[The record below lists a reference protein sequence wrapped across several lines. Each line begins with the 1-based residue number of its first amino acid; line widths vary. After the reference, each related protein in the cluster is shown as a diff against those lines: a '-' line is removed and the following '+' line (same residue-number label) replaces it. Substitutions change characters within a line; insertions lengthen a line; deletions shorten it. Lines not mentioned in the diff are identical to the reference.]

1 MAFFPMSLPQALRD
15 KLAFE
20 ALPDDT
26 SIAFMNSSGTRYP
39 VANRESLTIGS
50 YTPEVGRAL
59 YINSLT
65 VSASGPC
72 RVSVVVIKGA
82 SQWSITGDDVVGGNK
97 TQYWE
102 HTFGR
107 EGGTAVCMQDY
118 YLTHDTIRVIAY
130 ALEGYYPTI
139 TASPNAY
146 VVTDDPFYEKLNTL
160 TILADSIPWSLIG
173 VYAANEFPNQNF
185 SAVTNPE
192 FFAKNNMWPF
202 RLINALRDRT
212 TRNSWRLVNK
222 GFGGSNII
230 SKWYPTILNSYL
242 DGFKTDT
249 YIVSVG
255 ANDCRLAWTQ
265 ERIDAASLRYCE
277 IIRHR
282 NINNPRAKIFF
293 LAPCLLDDEAF
304 WTAVSSTS
312 TCRNSVDK
320 IAAQTTY
327 PFSGG
332 ASYEDPS
339 GRTRMKIL
347 RDLMEDVVDGTFDP
361 ALQRANGQ
369 YDPTLANLNR
379 DGVFFIDQ
387 ANAERPEFNFLTL
400 NSPFPSDGY
409 GGRTATFSS
418 NVLTNGLKDTT
429 VDFTTGIVTYTGSAA
444 IGQDIDDKLFR
455 GTGDPNTTERR
466 RGYRV
471 HRSPTGHSNI
481 ATLLLSQNTSA
492 GGGNLLARIDGTSEL

>member
-1 MAFFPMSLPQALRD
+1 MAFFPMSLPQAFRD
-15 KLAFE
+15 TLAFE

-26 SIAFMNSSGTRYP
+26 SISFMNSTGTRYP
-39 VANRESLTIGS
+39 VTNREALTVGS

-59 YINSLT
+59 IIDSLT

-97 TQYWE
+97 AQYWE

-107 EGGTAVCMQDY
+107 EGGSTQCLQGY
-118 YLTHDTIRVIAY
+118 YLSHDTLRVIVY
-130 ALEGYYPTI
+130 ALEGYYPTV

-146 VVTDDPFYEKLNTL
+146 IVTDDPFYEKLNTL
-160 TILADSIPWSLIG
+160 TILADSIPWSLTG
-173 VYAANEFPNQNF
+173 VYAQYEFPNQAF

-202 RLINALRDRT
+202 RLINALRGRAQ
-212 TRNSWRLVNK
+212 RNSWRLINK
-222 GFGGSNII
+222 GFGGSNIL
-230 SKWYPTILNSYL
+230 SKWYPTILNGYL
-242 DGFKTDT
+242 DGFKTSA
-249 YIVSVG
+249 YMVSVG

-265 ERIDAASLRYCE
+265 ERIDASALRYCE
-277 IIRHR
+277 VIRHR
-282 NINNPRAKIFF
+282 NLYNRNAPIFF

-312 TCRNSVDK
+312 TCRNTVDK

-327 PFSGG
+327 PFAGG
-332 ASYEDPS
+332 ATYEDS
-339 GRTRMKIL
+339 LGRTRMKIL
-347 RDLMEDVVDGTFDP
+347 RDLMEDVADGTFDP
-361 ALQRANGQ
+361 ALMRSNGQ
-369 YDPTLANLNR
+369 YDPTLANLDR
-379 DGVFFIDQ
+379 TKVYFIDQ
-387 ANAERPEFNFLTL
+387 ANAERPEFNFLNQT
-400 NSPFPSDGY
+400 FPDSNY
-409 GGRTATFSS
+409 GGRVPTFSG

-429 VDFTTGIVTYTGSAA
+429 VNFTTGVVTYTGSAA
-444 IGQDIDDKLFR
+444 IGDDIDDKIFR
-455 GTGDPNTTERR
+455 GTGDPLNTERR

-481 ATLLLSQNTSA
+481 ATLILSQNTSA
-492 GGGNLLARIDGTSEL
+492 GGGNFLARIDGTSEL